1 MAVLQGLKLESTL
14 VFAESSGEACR
25 YEIFRDLDAN
35 GSFGAHIYLLKYVE
49 GHEKEMPFNTK
60 LAGASTTRKV
70 QTWVLVKGIKCENSS
85 LLSEAETFVR
95 EYHNQNW
102 FSIRSSLSPLD

>member
-1 MAVLQGLKLESTL
+1 
-14 VFAESSGEACR
+14 
-25 YEIFRDLDAN
+25 
-35 GSFGAHIYLLKYVE
+35 YLLKYVE

-60 LAGASTTRKV
+60 LAGAPTTRKV
-70 QTWVLVKGIKCENSS
+70 QAWVFAKGINCENCS

-102 FSIRSSLSPLD
+102 LSIRSSLHPL

>member
-1 MAVLQGLKLESTL
+1 MSALQGLKLESTL
-14 VFAESSGEACR
+14 VFPESGGKACR
-25 YEIFRDLDAN
+25 YEILQDLDTN
-35 GSFGAHIYLLKYVE
+35 GRFGAHIYLLKYVE

-60 LAGASTTRKV
+60 LAGAPTTRKV
-70 QTWVLVKGIKCENSS
+70 QAWVFAKGINCENCS

-102 FSIRSSLSPLD
+102 LSIRSSLHPL